1 MSEYVTVLGDTIQG
15 IAERNGHPGEG
26 AAIRAANPELVVEG
40 DTPQIG
46 TVLNVPWDAEGV
58 AAPAHGASTRH
69 FGLNWP
75 FTRPNTSPPA
85 DPPPVADHPNAATA
99 QELLELRAQQA
110 ATAQELLELRAQQ
123 AATAQELLELRAA
136 PIISGGPGPAAGV
149 ATADAPAEEN
159 ATPPPPEEE
168 THAA

>member
-110 ATAQELLELRAQQ
+110 ATAQELLELRA
-123 AATAQELLELRAA
+123 A
-136 PIISGGPGPAAGV
+136 PIISGGPGPAGV